1 MSLSS
6 GRFGGS
12 YSYFGITTSTEEH
25 RLRVRRVVILVS
37 VIVGVEL
44 ALFALGCIFA
54 PPSLDTFVMLF
65 ISLVVPYCGYRGAK
79 KRDTSSLMWF
89 YGCNGFFAILTVL
102 VCILN
107 WSSLAFLRKFCE
119 RCHEATIETGECY
132 GKDLDTYEDYCKGG
146 TLDAYERACIT
157 STIISVPLTV
167 LYVLGFY
174 YGRDLWSRADVI
186 FVVADGGGEGGG
198 GFMDGYDV
206 EMTTP
211 QFQGEVGGD
220 GEEDMRGKL

>member
-1 MSLSS
+1 MSRKVASTGFRCSS
-6 GRFGGS
+6 P
-12 YSYFGITTSTEEH
+12 IPTSLPP
-25 RLRVRRVVILVS
+25 LRHIHASNTFRRRS
-37 VIVGVEL
+37 
-44 ALFALGCIFA
+44 
-54 PPSLDTFVMLF
+54 
-65 ISLVVPYCGYRGAK
+65 
-79 KRDTSSLMWF
+79 
-89 YGCNGFFAILTVL
+89 NGFFAILTVL